1 MCQNNALC
9 HHASIMDGLLCGGT
23 VPQVLALFNCFTLLL
38 GPLDPLGSCK
48 MKTDLPRRGSL
59 METMGTHRP
68 LSSSFLGL
76 PYRILNMNHK
86 KELLRGLWVE
96 TQTIEAFPRSS
107 ASYVQI
113 KGSWDLVRKV
123 IICVCIYIYIYIY
136 YTHLNWGYK

>member
-1 MCQNNALC
+1 
-9 HHASIMDGLLCGGT
+9 
-23 VPQVLALFNCFTLLL
+23 
-38 GPLDPLGSCK
+38 
-48 MKTDLPRRGSL
+48 

-96 TQTIEAFPRSS
+96 TQIIEAFPRSS

-123 IICVCIYIYIYIY
+123 IVYIYTYIH
-136 YTHLNWGYK
+136 TLIGVISNYKYSYLVYNPSY